1 MYIKRFLGAFALVL
15 VPFLAGCS
23 NNPTTGRSQFN
34 MLSRSEEIA
43 IGEEAK
49 GQVANQYGGVLSNA
63 EVQAYLT
70 DLGLKMVAKTEGE
83 NPSLPWEFTLLDTK
97 VVNAFALPGG
107 KTFMTRGLAEKLKD
121 EAELAFIM
129 GHEIGHVTARHQNEQ
144 ISRKIGASVLIAGV
158 AIAAGQSDN
167 SAVQRAVPVLVGGAG
182 GLYLLRFGRG
192 QELEADRLG
201 MRYMVKAGYNP
212 RAARDAMGVLKALA
226 SGGQRKPQMLST
238 HPYPENRIEKI
249 NERLRATYAEQV
261 SDKAYGRYSG
271 RYKRYML
278 QPLAMLPEPE
288 GNESTFALLDTA
300 SWCGFCASDAETQA
314 HSLKAQ
320 P

>member
-1 MYIKRFLGAFALVL
+1 MNLKWIAGAIALVL
-15 VPFLAGCS
+15 VPVLGGCS

-49 GQVANQYGGVLSNA
+49 GQVASQYGGELSNA

-70 DLGLKMVAKTEGE
+70 DIGLKMAAKTEGD

-144 ISRKIGASVLIAGV
+144 ISRKLGASILIAGV

-167 SAVQRAVPVLVGGAG
+167 QTVQRAVPVIVGGAG
-182 GLYLLRFGRG
+182 GLYLLRFGRN

-201 MRYMVKAGYNP
+201 MRYMVRAGYNP
-212 RAARDAMGVLKALA
+212 RAARDAMGVLKDLA
-226 SGGQRKPQMLST
+226 SGSQRPPEMLST

-249 NERLRATYAEQV
+249 NERLLTTYAEQV
-261 SDKAYGRYSG
+261 NDKSYGRYSG

-278 QPLAMLPEPE
+278 RPLAMLPEPD
-288 GNESTFALLDTA
+288 GDAAQRAFALADT
-300 SWCGFCASDAETQA
+300 SLWCGSCA
-314 HSLKAQ
+314 K
-320 P
+320 